1 MRASSSRF
9 DTKRYFILAC
19 LITLAWAGVVYSQAP
34 TGGTTTHG
42 DHPELRQENRLEEA
56 ARLTEFVAKGD
67 PTGDPTAVPRRNL
80 IDEHIFGRMEADGVP
95 NAPLATDEEF
105 FRRIHLD
112 LIGRIPNP
120 EALAGFQSSE
130 DPEKRDKLIDELV
143 GGKPFLNSWTHWF
156 LDKSRSVGGTIGTP
170 GRNLYY
176 DYIYDAFEMNRPFD
190 ELITD
195 LITVEAVSNWYV
207 GPATYLS
214 RCRILAP
221 VNVNVMHEDTAD
233 EITVQLFKDF
243 MGINVQCISCHDGAR
258 HLEKLNVWLTSKT
271 RDEFYQ
277 QAAFFGKTR
286 VTRRANISPGRDEWR
301 IQENVAEGYDTSAE
315 SVVRMPR
322 TGEGMAEPAF
332 ILTGEKPRPGKNLR
346 QELAR
351 MFTSHPQFARATV
364 NLVWA
369 QLMGVGLV
377 DPPYDFDPARLD
389 PANPPADPFAVQP
402 TDPALLDALAA
413 DFSENGYDLH
423 RLFRMITK
431 SSTYQLSSKFPGE
444 WKAAY
449 APYFA
454 RKFVRRLSAEQV
466 YDSIVHATQMYTE
479 VAVRGSHRKARYLTE
494 VRGPED
500 INRPLELR
508 DLHFF
513 METFGQANRRS
524 SERTNQGSI
533 TQAVLMLNSTLV
545 KEKIQAAPDS
555 YLGSV
560 LRTET
565 PLDFDDLTDK
575 LFLRFLMR
583 RPSEREKLLA
593 LDLLGE
599 KGLRKGGEDLQWGLV
614 NKVEF
619 IHNN

>member
-1 MRASSSRF
+1 MRASLFRLNPRGYSTLVF
-9 DTKRYFILAC
+9 LAGFAC
-19 LITLAWAGVVYSQAP
+19 AGIVYSQEP
-34 TGGTTTHG
+34 TGGTTTPV
-42 DHPELRQENRLEEA
+42 DHPELRRENGLAEA
-56 ARLTEFVAKGD
+56 ARLTELVAKGA
-67 PTGDPTAVPRRNL
+67 PAGDPGAVPRRNL
-80 IDEHIFGRMEADGVP
+80 IDEHIFGRMEADGIP
-95 NAPLATDEEF
+95 HAPLATDDEF
-105 FRRIHLD
+105 FRRVHLD
-112 LIGRIPNP
+112 LIGRIGDP
-120 EALAGFQSSE
+120 EALAEFQAST
-130 DPEKRDKLIDELV
+130 DPEKRGKLIDGLV
-143 GGKPFLNSWTHWF
+143 GGEPFLSNWTHWF
-156 LDKSRSVGGTIGTP
+156 LDKSRSVAGTIGTP

-176 DYIYDAFEMNRPFD
+176 DYIHDAFEMNRPFN

-195 LITVEAVSNWYV
+195 LITAEAVSNWYV
-207 GPATYLS
+207 APATYLS

-221 VNVNVMHEDTAD
+221 VNTKVMHEDTAD

-243 MGINVQCISCHDGAR
+243 MGVNLQCISCHDGAR
-258 HLEKLNVWLTSKT
+258 HLEKLNVWLTAKT
-271 RDEFYQ
+271 REQFYQ
-277 QAAFFGKTR
+277 QAAFFGKT
-286 VTRRANISPGRDEWR
+286 VVSRRANVSPGRDEWR
-301 IQENVAEGYDTSAE
+301 ITENAADGYDTGAE

-322 TGEGMAEPAF
+322 AGEGKAEPVF
-332 ILTGEKPRPGKNLR
+332 ILTGEKPRPGKTLR

-377 DPPYDFDPARLD
+377 DPAYDFDLARLD
-389 PANPPADPFAVQP
+389 PSRPPADPFTVQP
-402 TDPALLDALAA
+402 TDPALLEALAA

-423 RLFRMITK
+423 RLFKMITK
-431 SSTYQLSSKFPGE
+431 SSGYQLSSKFPGE

-466 YDSIVHATQMYTE
+466 YDSIVHATRMYTE
-479 VAVRGSHRKARYLTE
+479 VAVRGSHRKARYLTQ

-500 INRPLELR
+500 INKPAQLS

-524 SERTNQGSI
+524 SERTAQGSI
-533 TQAVLMLNSTLV
+533 TQAVLLLNSTLV
-545 KEKIQAAPDS
+545 KGKIQASPDS
-555 YLGSV
+555 YLGSL

-565 PLDFDDLTDK
+565 PLDSDRLTEK

-583 RPSEREKLLA
+583 RPTEREKSVSLELLA
-593 LDLLGE
+593 D

-619 IHNN
+619 VHNN

>member
-1 MRASSSRF
+1 MGASLLRF
-9 DTKRYFILAC
+9 ESKGYFTLVC
-19 LITLAWAGVVYSQAP
+19 LITLACAGIVYSQTP
-34 TGGTTTHG
+34 TGGTTTPS

-56 ARLTEFVAKGD
+56 ARLTEFVATGNPAGD
-67 PTGDPTAVPRRNL
+67 AAAVPRKNL
-80 IDEHIFGRMEADGVP
+80 IDEHIFGRMQADGIP
-95 NAPLATDEEF
+95 NAPLATGEEF
-105 FRRIHLD
+105 FRRVHLD
-112 LIGRIPNP
+112 LIGRIVDP
-120 EALAGFQSSE
+120 EALAEFQSSE
-130 DPEKRDKLIDELV
+130 DPEKRGKLIDKLV
-143 GGKPFLNSWTHWF
+143 GSKPFLNNWTHWF

-195 LITVEAVSNWYV
+195 LITTEAVSNWYV

-221 VNVNVMHEDTAD
+221 VNTEVMHEDTAD

-243 MGINVQCISCHDGAR
+243 MGINLQCISCHDGAR
-258 HLEKLNVWLTSKT
+258 HLEKLNIWLTSKT
-271 RDEFYQ
+271 REQFWQ

-286 VTRRANISPGRDEWR
+286 VSRRANVSPGRDEWR
-301 IQENVAEGYDTSAE
+301 IRENAADGYDTSAE

-322 TGEGMAEPAF
+322 AGEGKAEPVF
-332 ILTGEKPRPGKNLR
+332 VLSGEKPRPGKNLR

-377 DPPYDFDPARLD
+377 DPPYDFDLARLD
-389 PANPPADPFAVQP
+389 PSNPPADPFAVQP
-402 TDPALLDALAA
+402 TDPALLEALAA

-423 RLFRMITK
+423 RLFKMITK
-431 SSTYQLSSKFPGE
+431 SSAYQLSSKFPGE

-449 APYFA
+449 ARYFA

-466 YDSIVHATQMYTE
+466 YDSIVHATRMYTE
-479 VAVRGSHRKARYLTE
+479 VPVRGSYRKARYLTE

-500 INRPLELR
+500 INRPVELR

-524 SERTNQGSI
+524 SERTSQGSI
-533 TQAVLMLNSTLV
+533 TQAVLLLNSTLI

-560 LRTET
+560 LRTEA
-565 PLDFDDLTDK
+565 PLDFDQLTDK

-583 RPSEREKLLA
+583 RPTERERLLS
-593 LDLLGE
+593 LDLLAK

-619 IHNN
+619 VHNN